1 MKMSAVSRVL
11 HPSLAYAR
19 THNFSL
25 INFHLNASLA
35 VSTVVYIHHYTRVYN
50 KVLDGRQKKKET
62 ARNSCARARL
72 FVRYFSLLRAMED
85 SFLLVPVCR
94 SSAVCVVLHFKLIF
108 SAWTFYCAPQCTIYN
123 TADSIKRWRG
133 RDLSA

>member
-35 VSTVVYIHHYTRVYN
+35 VSTVVYIYIIIRVYN
-50 KVLDGRQKKKET
+50 KVLDGRQKKKKPLVT
-62 ARNSCARARL
+62 HARAL
-72 FVRYFSLLRAMED
+72 VSSFVTF
-85 SFLLVPVCR
+85 PC
-94 SSAVCVVLHFKLIF
+94 CVLWRIHF
-108 SAWTFYCAPQCTIYN
+108 Y
-123 TADSIKRWRG
+123 
-133 RDLSA
+133 